1 MGLGRPPSCPGR
13 PHARL
18 LPTDTA
24 RCAPA
29 PLLRTANHPVQ
40 AHRLRARGPR
50 PTRPAP
56 RPPTLVTRTPAPRPP
71 TLVTHSC
78 SAPPHPRH
86 TRPCSAPPHPST
98 PQGVPGAST
107 GASTATDLV
116 PTDALFAAGRPG
128 ASSVALRC
136 TDGEDLLGGMQ
147 RVVLLPS
154 AHTVATQVGG
164 GSGGKG
170 GARAGW
176 AACLLVWA
184 SAATRGPAPAGLW
197 THLPAC
203 TMPSPL
209 PCLQAVGESGG
220 EAPSVCFSVDAG
232 VFQPACVS
240 SKGGLDLRNVQNRVV
255 IVS

>member
-1 MGLGRPPSCPGR
+1 MACHLPECAQLLLFDGTGTPSLLPWTPSRALAPHGHGSLRASAAAQNRQPPCPGASPAGAR
-13 PHARL
+13 PSSHA
-18 LPTDTA
+18 P
-24 RCAPA
+24 
-29 PLLRTANHPVQ
+29 
-40 AHRLRARGPR
+40 
-50 PTRPAP
+50 
-56 RPPTLVTRTPAPRPP
+56 
-71 TLVTHSC
+71 C